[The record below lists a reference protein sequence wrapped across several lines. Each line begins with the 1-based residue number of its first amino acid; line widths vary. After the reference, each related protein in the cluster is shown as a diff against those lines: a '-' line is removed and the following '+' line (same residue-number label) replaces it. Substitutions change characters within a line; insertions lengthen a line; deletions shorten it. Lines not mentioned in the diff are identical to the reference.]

1 MILGDGASVDT
12 DLDTL
17 DGLFR
22 RAGVRRPDVLA
33 LCDAPNRAD
42 RAPRRLTFAEADRAI
57 SGVAARLRGLG
68 LMNDSIVAIQLGNT
82 VESIIAL
89 LGVLRAGMIAV
100 PLPVLW
106 RQQEMV
112 NALLPLG
119 PKAVIT
125 TGRIGAYAH
134 VEIAMHVAA
143 ELFPVRHVCSFG
155 SDLPDGVVPLDDV
168 FESAPGE
175 LVDASRIE
183 HPAAHVAVIT
193 FEVGS
198 QGYAALARNHA
209 ELIAGGLAVFL
220 ESGLPSDVALLSTI
234 PASTF
239 GGLCATLMPWLL
251 SGGTLH
257 LHHGF
262 DEEAFAAQCAAVDG
276 GALVVPGPVLTPL
289 AETGE
294 LEGFWHV
301 LSLWRTPERM
311 ATATPWE
318 GAAAVTDIACFGDIA
333 VCAGRRG
340 DDGMPAAIPLGVVHA
355 PRGAGRGPTVLETM
369 RTKAGTLAVRGTMV
383 PKAAF
388 PPGIEGSGSAF
399 FAPEEDG
406 FVRTG
411 FICRPTED
419 GESVVITGTAD
430 GLASVGG
437 YSFRA
442 AEIEA
447 RVVKVDAQ
455 ATLTT
460 VPDALLGQRLAGH
473 GRDRTSAFLQAL
485 GFNPLVSGAFRR
497 RKTADAA

>member
-1 MILGDGASVDT
+1 MILGDGDPT
-12 DLDTL
+12 DGDLDTL

-33 LCDAPNRAD
+33 LCDAPHRAD

-57 SGVAARLRGLG
+57 SGVASRLRALG

-82 VESIIAL
+82 VESVVAL

-119 PKAVIT
+119 PKAIIT
-125 TGRIGAYAH
+125 AGRIGAYAH
-134 VEIAMHVAA
+134 VDIAMHVAA
-143 ELFPVRHVCSFG
+143 ELFPVRHVCAFG
-155 SDLPDGVVPLDDV
+155 KDLPDGVVPLDDV
-168 FESAPGE
+168 FEAPRTD
-175 LVDASRIE
+175 LADASRLDN
-183 HPAAHVAVIT
+183 PAAHVAVIT

-198 QGYAALARNHA
+198 QGYAAVARSHA
-209 ELIAGGLAVFL
+209 ELVAGGLAVFL
-220 ESGLPSDVALLSTI
+220 ESGLPSDAALLSTI
-234 PASTF
+234 PPSTF
-239 GGLCATLMPWLL
+239 GGLCATLTPWLL
-251 SGGTLH
+251 SGGSLH

-262 DEEAFAAQCAAVDG
+262 DAEAFFDQCADIAG
-276 GALVVPGPVLTPL
+276 GAVIVPGPVLTPL

-294 LEGFWHV
+294 LQGLSHV
-301 LSLWRTPERM
+301 LALWRAPERM
-311 ATATPWE
+311 AVATPWQ
-318 GAAAVTDIACFGDIA
+318 GAAALTDIACFGEIA
-333 VCAGRRG
+333 VCAGARG
-340 DDGMPAAIPLGVVHA
+340 DDGMPAAIPLGAVHA
-355 PRGAGRGPTVLETM
+355 PRAEAHGPTLLQTI
-369 RTKAGTLAVRGTMV
+369 RTRAGTLAMRGAMV
-383 PKAAF
+383 PKMPF
-388 PPGIEGSGSAF
+388 PPGIERSGSAF

-411 FICRPTED
+411 FVCRLNED
-419 GESVVITGTAD
+419 GQGVVITGTAD

-442 AEIEA
+442 ADIEA
-447 RVVKVDAQ
+447 RVTKIDAQ

-460 VPDALLGQRLAGH
+460 VPDALLGQRLAGE
-473 GRDRTSAFLQAL
+473 GRERTSAFLQAL

-497 RKTADAA
+497 RKAADAA